1 VSDDVEPLLLQRLTE
16 NAATEQAMDG
26 YLVAFRAMLMAEG
39 LDHDFGP
46 AYVHTVNHMCN
57 AHPTPYLL
65 TDSIQA
71 TVVQPTRSYL
81 HERQRHGIHAAGRIS
96 DFLGSRALI
105 QWLEAIATAKL
116 VPVYL
121 LILCRIRPGF
131 TQR

>member
-1 VSDDVEPLLLQRLTE
+1 MISAPPMSILSITC
-16 NAATEQAMDG
+16 AM
-26 YLVAFRAMLMAEG
+26 RIR
-39 LDHDFGP
+39 
-46 AYVHTVNHMCN
+46 
-57 AHPTPYLL
+57 PYLL

-105 QWLEAIATAKL
+105 QWLEAIAAAKL

-131 TQR
+131 TQREMWMRCLSLATFYTCRP